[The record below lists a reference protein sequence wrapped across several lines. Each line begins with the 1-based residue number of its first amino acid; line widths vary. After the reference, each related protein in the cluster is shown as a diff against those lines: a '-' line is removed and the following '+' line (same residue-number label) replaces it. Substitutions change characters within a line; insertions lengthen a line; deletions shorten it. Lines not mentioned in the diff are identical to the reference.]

1 VKGDPG
7 WIGVWL
13 LVGSAVAIVLEMALA
28 GIWSLQVTRR
38 ARELSERL
46 ATESGQVQ
54 ADLARLKA
62 ALEETKVLWRPY
74 RRVLRWARHPLAIA
88 LMESYARRKAQ
99 VP

>member
-1 VKGDPG
+1 MRVDPG
-7 WIGVWL
+7 RIGVWL
-13 LVGSAVAIVLEMALA
+13 LVVSAVAIVFEMALA
-28 GIWSLQVTRR
+28 GIWSLKVIRR

-62 ALEETKVLWRPY
+62 ALEKTKVLWRPY

-99 VP
+99 AP